1 MSVRRGT
8 GRQGQRPRDFGQ
20 IGRGEQQSLTG
31 RGVKTR
37 VMPTVEYLNYEVVDD
52 QGWDMYDDAVFE
64 KAADAGLDDED
75 YGTLEVNQGEYILE
89 AAEAQGYDWPFS
101 CRAGACANCAAI
113 VTEGEID
120 MDMQQILSDEEV
132 EDKNVRLTCIG
143 SPATDEVRIVYNAKH
158 LDYLQNRVI

>member
-1 MSVRRGT
+1 
-8 GRQGQRPRDFGQ
+8 
-20 IGRGEQQSLTG
+20 
-31 RGVKTR
+31 
-37 VMPTVEYLNYEVVDD
+37 MPTVEYLNYEVVDD
-52 QGWDMYDDAVFE
+52 NGWDMYDDDVFGE
-64 KAADAGLDDED
+64 ASDMDLDDED
-75 YGTLEVNQGEYILE
+75 YGSLEVNEGEYILE

-113 VTEGEID
+113 VLEGEID

-143 SPATDEVRIVYNAKH
+143 SPDADEVKIVYNAKH

>member
-1 MSVRRGT
+1 M
-8 GRQGQRPRDFGQ
+8 DDDDLF
-20 IGRGEQQSLTG
+20 EQ
-31 RGVKTR
+31 
-37 VMPTVEYLNYEVVDD
+37 
-52 QGWDMYDDAVFE
+52 
-64 KAADAGLDDED
+64 AADAGLDAED

-113 VTEGEID
+113 AKEGEID

-132 EDKNVRLTCIG
+132 EEKNVRLTCIG
-143 SPATDEVRIVYNAKH
+143 SPATDEVKIVYNAKH